1 MKNWRLLLMAG
12 VLNALLF
19 ANRTHAQQQA
29 TSKPHPAKTVK
40 GMMQARPGGPVA
52 EVEVEVHEAP
62 VAGPSVAAAD
72 AKLPDNDLVLGVVVD
87 GEAMAY
93 PVRYIANYEVMD
105 GRVGKTPVA
114 PTW

>member
-1 MKNWRLLLMAG
+1 
-12 VLNALLF
+12 VLSALLF
-19 ANRTHAQQQA
+19 SSLIYAQQQA
-29 TSKPHPAKTVK
+29 TVKQQPPKTVT
-40 GMMQARPGGPVA
+40 GMMQARPGGPVE

-62 VAGPSVAAAD
+62 VNIPSVAAAA
-72 AKLPDNDLVLGVVVD
+72 AKLPDEDLILGVVVD

-93 PVRYIANYEVMD
+93 PIRYISNYEVMD